1 MGCDGGEG
9 VTVTD
14 VHHDEVTVI
23 YVRHDGRGNADEVTV
38 IYVHL
43 DVERESD
50 GEVTVIYVHV
60 GRASEYGSVG
70 GPHGQPTPW
79 QRALSP

>member
-1 MGCDGGEG
+1 
-9 VTVTD
+9 
-14 VHHDEVTVI
+14 
-23 YVRHDGRGNADEVTV
+23 
-38 IYVHL
+38 
-43 DVERESD
+43 
-50 GEVTVIYVHV
+50 V